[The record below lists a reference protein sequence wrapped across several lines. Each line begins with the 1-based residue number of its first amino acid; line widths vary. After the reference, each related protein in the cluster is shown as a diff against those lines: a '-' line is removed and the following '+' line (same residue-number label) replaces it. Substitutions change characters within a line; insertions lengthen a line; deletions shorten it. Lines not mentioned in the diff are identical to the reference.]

1 MFHIFRIHALMDGW
15 IEWVIE
21 CAPWLFLCFFE
32 AHYCL
37 NIRLKKRTSLFTP
50 HSLVI
55 QVPDNQIIFVTFVEG
70 ARARVNKRTSERTST
85 CTYCGIHSFDT
96 ASGIK
101 LVVNH
106 LLKSR
111 SNFRKL
117 ISHTRR
123 DRILSSVLCC
133 FWTFLNRRAWCNNR
147 SEGGDDDL
155 MCITRCVYIYIFSIW
170 QNWANIYAKH

>member
-70 ARARVNKRTSERTST
+70 ARAREWTNERASERALVPIAGFTVLIQPVASNLLWI
-85 CTYCGIHSFDT
+85 TYWNPDPIFENLFHIHAETVFW
-96 ASGIK
+96 
-101 LVVNH
+101 
-106 LLKSR
+106 
-111 SNFRKL
+111 
-117 ISHTRR
+117 
-123 DRILSSVLCC
+123 VLCFVVFEH
-133 FWTFLNRRAWCNNR
+133 FWTGVHGVIIVRKVEMMIWC
-147 SEGGDDDL
+147 
-155 MCITRCVYIYIFSIW
+155 V
-170 QNWANIYAKH
+170 